1 MERIK
6 VTPEQV
12 LDVMREVV
20 AEAGEEFVYEPP
32 TGLGVCLYVHR
43 PHGGGA
49 SVPGCLVGQ
58 VLHRLGVPLD
68 ELTEH
73 EAQLARTMA
82 PKLVDAG
89 EGADLLVTALDN
101 AQAIQDGGHSWGAA
115 LRAAEEVLSA

>member
-20 AEAGEEFVYEPP
+20 AEAGEEFVYKSP
-32 TGLGVCLYVHR
+32 TGLGICLYVHR
-43 PHGGGA
+43 TFGGGA
-49 SVPGCLVGQ
+49 DVPGCLVGQ

-68 ELTEH
+68 ELSRY
-73 EAQLARTMA
+73 EAQLALTMA

-89 EGADLLVTALDN
+89 ENEDLLTSALNN
-101 AQAIQDGGHSWGAA
+101 AQMTQDAGHPWGAA